1 MKNETHRR
9 KQNCDL
15 IVERAARMMVDE
27 AGASVPMML
36 DRMLTY
42 VAAQA
47 CLNDGSAKTAIA
59 FRVMAQK
66 IEDGLFHPVT
76 GENQGGG
83 KGH

>member
-36 DRMLTY
+36 DRMLT
-42 VAAQA
+42 
-47 CLNDGSAKTAIA
+47 
-59 FRVMAQK
+59 
-66 IEDGLFHPVT
+66 
-76 GENQGGG
+76 
-83 KGH
+83 